1 MNSNGEN
8 LRENSPIITISC
20 QIDQA
25 SGARPHNLKKP
36 QINQPQQLKPRP
48 SATFPSRA
56 SKMHD
61 TISLHLAFGAIAE
74 LQRSFKPIL
83 SNNELN

>member
-8 LRENSPIITISC
+8 LRENSPIIAISC

-36 QINQPQQLKPRP
+36 QINPTTTTQTQTIRHFSESSQQNARHNFSPP
-48 SATFPSRA
+48 CFWS
-56 SKMHD
+56 
-61 TISLHLAFGAIAE
+61 IAE